1 MATYSTLDISNL
13 GSSDERIAAR
23 RQRAEAKLKQ
33 DKEEAEGKKTKKD
46 DTLEQVSLGKE
57 QYGKSIA
64 ELERFRT
71 ETWDELTSI
80 LVRFDDQEREREI
93 ISQEYARIM
102 YIQYRDALN

>member
-1 MATYSTLDISNL
+1 MATYSTLEISNL

-33 DKEEAEGKKTKKD
+33 DKEEAEGKKTKD
-46 DTLEQVSLGKE
+46 DTFEQVSLGKE

-80 LVRFDDQEREREI
+80 LVRFDDQERETF
-93 ISQEYARIM
+93 SGQHHG
-102 YIQYRDALN
+102 